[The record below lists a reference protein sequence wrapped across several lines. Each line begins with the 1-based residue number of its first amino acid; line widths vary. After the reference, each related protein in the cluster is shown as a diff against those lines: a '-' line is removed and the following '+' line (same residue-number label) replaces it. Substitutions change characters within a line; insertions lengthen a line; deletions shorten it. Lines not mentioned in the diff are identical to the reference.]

1 MIAAKELSRTLKRAL
16 LDDVQNIFLFNDEGS
31 VIAAAN
37 SAVDKQADSVVAAVL
52 SSIFSEYR
60 AAEQCV
66 TQNNDDPNLLNHI
79 IMDCDQA
86 RVAVTVFLR
95 GEDSMVFLCAV
106 GSTKVPHGLLLKR
119 LELVRDNIAC
129 LKEVLLAAMEP
140 PDQRQ

>member
-16 LDDVQNIFLFNDEGS
+16 LDDIQNIFLFNDEGS
-31 VIAAAN
+31 IIAAAN

-52 SSIFSEYR
+52 ASIFGEYR

-66 TQNNDDPNLLNHI
+66 TDDPNEPNLLNHV

-95 GEDSMVFLCAV
+95 GDDSVMFLCAV

-119 LELVRDNIAC
+119 LELVRDNISC
-129 LKEVLLAAMEP
+129 LKAVLLAAMEP
-140 PDQRQ
+140 PDQR